1 MKTPPLQQKQ
11 AAGPQ
16 QEPTSQESEGKSL
29 APPAFQLKAS
39 ESGGAPTGNAAQM
52 KAASPKGGQGA
63 VQMAGQFYTI
73 NNAEAALRGGAP
85 DFKSLG
91 KTIPKFTSV
100 QIVEEVTNDKGV
112 YVRVK
117 NSDTGAE
124 LGWTKK
130 ENVTGIQ
137 DFYQPA
143 KASYTYHIGGYDML
157 VFVPKGIESATNPN
171 VFLFFHGN
179 GGDYSTSKTHTPGTY
194 EFKDNPAI
202 SANMND
208 AVANSGSIA
217 ICPQGH
223 HEKMSTEW
231 GGITADQ
238 FKGMVDQTLAQL
250 SGDLGRADKPIKAGA
265 VSVAG
270 HSAGGAALGKAAL
283 GTDATDVTLQ
293 DAGYN
298 FSNSWK
304 SLREWFFDGTEPRT
318 VRVITRPK
326 AGDTHT
332 LIDSGGYFDK
342 SQITAY
348 ASKIG
353 HKVTVEE
360 FKGDGKTVEDGG
372 IKLVRGYRVYR
383 KDGSLQGSLRYYER
397 ASGDHWAASSGTM
410 EASMTSGKKDQ
421 ETDANAK
428 KK

>member
-11 AAGPQ
+11 AAGPS
-16 QEPTSQESEGKSL
+16 QESSNQESEGKSL
-29 APPAFQLKAS
+29 APPAFQLKTS
-39 ESGGAPTGNAAQM
+39 ESGGAPSGNAAQL

-73 NNAEAALRGGAP
+73 NNKLAALRGGAP

-100 QIVEEVTNDKGV
+100 QIEEEVTNDKGV

-117 NSDTGAE
+117 DSDTGAE

-137 DFYQPA
+137 DFYKPA

-179 GGDYSTSKTHTPGTY
+179 GGDYSTSRTRAETKTY
-194 EFKDNPAI
+194 EDNPAI
-202 SANMND
+202 SANMSE
-208 AVANSGSIA
+208 AATNSGSIA

-223 HEKMSTEW
+223 HDKMSTEW
-231 GGITADQ
+231 GDITADQ
-238 FKGMVDQTLAQL
+238 FKGMVDKTLEQL
-250 SGDLGRADKPIKAGA
+250 SGDLGRGDKPIKAGA

-283 GTDATDVTLQ
+283 GTGATDVTLQ
-293 DAGYN
+293 DAGYG
-298 FSNSWK
+298 FSKSWD
-304 SLREWFFDGTEPRT
+304 SLRDWFFQGTDPRT
-318 VRVITRPK
+318 VRVITR
-326 AGDTHT
+326 AYADDTHT
-332 LIDSGGYFDK
+332 LIDSGGNFDK
-342 SQITAY
+342 SKIISH
-348 ASKIG
+348 ASKLG
-353 HKVTVEE
+353 KKVKVEE

-383 KDGSLQGSLRYYER
+383 EDGSLQGSLRYYQR
-397 ASGDHWAASSGTM
+397 ISSDHWTASSGTM
-410 EASMTSGKKDQ
+410 ATSMTSGKKDR
-421 ETDANAK
+421 ETDENAK